1 MNINEILDE
10 LNFIKKCRKYN
21 LGIWQCPSFLFV
33 MMGAINVIAMI
44 GTYMIAKRYDNP
56 EIVVASVAG
65 VSIIIFIIGS
75 SVIKG
80 VEEVAKASM
89 MKSEFVSIVSHQLKS
104 PLTGMKWSL
113 DLLLGKRIGEF
124 NDKQRGYLK
133 STQENVLRMIRLVND
148 LLDVSRI
155 ESGGIKMVSRKV
167 SLREVIESVAK
178 ELDFFAKANNTQ
190 IKLKAEDNLPK
201 VFVDPMRIRMVVQNL
216 VDNAIKYSN
225 KRGVVGINV
234 FKKNG
239 FVCCHI
245 NDSGVGIPKKEQKKV
260 FGKFFRSNNV
270 IKKQTIGTGLGLYIA
285 KAVIESSG
293 GKIGFT
299 SEEGKGSTF
308 WFTLPAVSEANSK

>member
-10 LNFIKKCRKYN
+10 LNFVKKCRRYN
-21 LGIWQCPSFLFV
+21 LGLWQCPSFLFV
-33 MMGAINVIAMI
+33 MMGAMNIIAMM

-75 SVIKG
+75 SVIRG
-80 VEEVAKASM
+80 VEEVARASM

-113 DLLLGKRIGEF
+113 DLLLGKRIGEV
-124 NDKQRGYLK
+124 NDKQHSYLK
-133 STQENVLRMIRLVND
+133 STQENVSRMIRLVND

-155 ESGGIKMVSRKV
+155 ESGGIKMISQKV
-167 SLREVIESVAK
+167 SLGEMIRSVAK
-178 ELDFFAKANNTQ
+178 ELEFFAKANNAR
-190 IKLKAEDNLPK
+190 IELKVEDNIPEVLA
-201 VFVDPMRIRMVVQNL
+201 DPIRIRMVAQNL

-225 KRGVVGINV
+225 KKGVVGLNV

-239 FVCCHI
+239 FVCCQI

-285 KAVIESSG
+285 KAVVESSG

-308 WFTLPAVSEANSK
+308 WFTLPAVS